1 MLAMLVACW
10 AVAACLWAPGELSKL
25 LLSLSVSS
33 INGDGAET
41 QREYW
46 MREFDD
52 IQHDGLIG
60 FDEFQLHLAR
70 SALGVFQLK
79 RPKAFPYAVV
89 TGRKQHG
96 FKRPQNV

>member
-1 MLAMLVACW
+1 M
-10 AVAACLWAPGELSKL
+10 AACLWAPGELNKL

-33 INGDGAET
+33 TNGNGAET

-52 IQHDGLIG
+52 MQHDGLIG

-70 SALGVFQLK
+70 SAPSIKLLRNGPPHTPPDSDSSV
-79 RPKAFPYAVV
+79 
-89 TGRKQHG
+89 
-96 FKRPQNV
+96 